1 MSAARVL
8 GHHYVPALVVQSVGG
23 RLTAQ
28 RTRAGIVKTCE
39 ATFSYADS
47 ALCHLEQS
55 WSTECSTPRRYTDK
69 WDGDQFKGSPVNE
82 LTVILAVS
90 VLTPL
95 AGLAFAYFTFGT
107 LWG

>member
-1 MSAARVL
+1 
-8 GHHYVPALVVQSVGG
+8 
-23 RLTAQ
+23 
-28 RTRAGIVKTCE
+28 
-39 ATFSYADS
+39 
-47 ALCHLEQS
+47 
-55 WSTECSTPRRYTDK
+55 
-69 WDGDQFKGSPVNE
+69 VNE

>member
-1 MSAARVL
+1 MLTWRCGTCSRI
-8 GHHYVPALVVQSVGG
+8 GALNG
-23 RLTAQ
+23 Q
-28 RTRAGIVKTCE
+28 RTE
-39 ATFSYADS
+39 
-47 ALCHLEQS
+47 
-55 WSTECSTPRRYTDK
+55 WSTPRRYTDK